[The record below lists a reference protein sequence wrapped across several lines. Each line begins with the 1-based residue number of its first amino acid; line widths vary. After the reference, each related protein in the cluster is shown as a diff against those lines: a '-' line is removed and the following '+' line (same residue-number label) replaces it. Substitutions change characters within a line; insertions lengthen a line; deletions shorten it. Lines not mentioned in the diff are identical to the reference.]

1 MKLSIHSKLRDYDV
15 IIEQNLI
22 KKIHKYID
30 NTQRYVIITEDGIPE
45 LYIDTLTNQIDKHHV
60 IEFNQGESSKNMD
73 TYLKIIQELNEI
85 SFTKTDI
92 LIALGGG
99 VVTDITGF
107 VASTYLR
114 GVEYIQIPTTLLA
127 QVDASIGGKTGLNH
141 LNNKNIIG
149 SIYPPSLV
157 LIDPQTL
164 LTLSNRQMNNGMAEV
179 IKCALIDSKELFE
192 IIQNKNFFYQIE
204 KIIYLSLK
212 TKIKYIELDEF
223 DQHERHVLNFGHTLG
238 HAYESYYKYQKYLHG
253 EAIALGMYQMIF
265 NQPLRNKVKLLLEQY
280 HLPISDSLDPY
291 DLFDFIKK
299 DKKRINQSI
308 KIIVLNDIEKPE
320 IIKVSLKTFLHD
332 YLERKFI

>member
-1 MKLSIHSKLRDYDV
+1 MKLSIHSKIRDYDV
-15 IIEQNLI
+15 VIEQNII
-22 KKIHKYID
+22 KKINKYLD
-30 NTQRYVIITEDGIPE
+30 NNQRYVIITEDGIPE
-45 LYIDTLTNQIDKHHV
+45 IYIDTMTNQLSNYHL
-60 IEFNQGESSKNMD
+60 IEFNQGESSKNIDM
-73 TYLKIIQELNEI
+73 YLNIIQELNDI
-85 SFTKTDI
+85 SFTKKDI

-99 VVTDITGF
+99 VVSDITGF
-107 VASTYLR
+107 IASTYLR

-179 IKCALIDSKELFE
+179 IKCALINSKELFE
-192 IIQNKNFFYQIE
+192 LIQNKNYFYQIE

-238 HAYESYYKYQKYLHG
+238 HAYESYYKYHKYLHG
-253 EAIALGMYQMIF
+253 EAIALGMYQMIR
-265 NQPLRNKVKLLLEQY
+265 NQTLRNKVKLLLEQY

-291 DLFDFIKK
+291 ELFDFIKK
-299 DKKRINQSI
+299 DKKRIDQSI
-308 KIIVLNDIEKPE
+308 KIIVLNEIEKPE
-320 IIKVSLKTFLHD
+320 IITVTLKEYLHD
-332 YLERKFI
+332 YLERKLI